1 MVYDTTRNSSV
12 WLTKEAINLSNK
24 LMTILQI
31 QQGSNLAKLLGV
43 NPIFYNDEAIRVWVQ
58 RELNDGLSI
67 DRETLK
73 TLQKRFLDIM
83 KSHNLVVDLDY
94 LFFNQEGF

>member
-1 MVYDTTRNSSV
+1 MVYDTTQNSSV